1 MSSTWTRICTPV
13 AGLRAPTAVML
24 LALGLGG
31 PVVAQAQQTPAV
43 SGATRV
49 NLMPQNETQAEP
61 DSAKMLGPNTSRWS
75 IGAYAGVLSG
85 SAFYETLTNIRYRSS
100 YIAAVDV
107 TYSAFK
113 FDSLPLSIDIDA
125 TVAKRFGQDSQWDF
139 GIIPMARWKYF
150 PWNDYVYTNLRV
162 GLIGVS
168 YVTGISPWELHWSGN
183 GHGSQFLNYLAV
195 EVDVAPKAE
204 SPSEFFVRV
213 HHRSGAWG
221 LINGTYGGSTYVTLG
236 WRRHL

>member
-1 MSSTWTRICTPV
+1 
-13 AGLRAPTAVML
+13 ML

-31 PVVAQAQQTPAV
+31 PVVAQVQQAPAV

-49 NLMPQNETQAEP
+49 NVTPPNDARAEP
-61 DSAKMLGPNTSRWS
+61 GSTETLGLTKASRWS
-75 IGAYAGVLSG
+75 IGGYAGVLSG
-85 SAFYETLTNIRYRSS
+85 SAFYETLTNIRYRPS

-107 TYSAFK
+107 TYSAFT
-113 FDSLPLSIDIDA
+113 FDSLPLAIDIDT

-150 PWNDYVYTNLRV
+150 PWNDYLYTNLRV

-183 GHGSQFLNYLAV
+183 DRGSQFLNYLAV
-195 EVDVAPKAE
+195 EVDVAPKPE